1 MSTIAVIATPH
12 TYLASLGAIT
22 DAYARIGESF
32 ATNAALGDYAR
43 MHTGL
48 ALVPASGD
56 RIVLCGDRS
65 LMADGRLADLSD
77 VRLVYLPAFQLHDPD
92 EIRAFVERYRPLHD
106 QLRAMAANGAWFGAA
121 GASILHLAAAG
132 LLVDT
137 PCAVQPRLEQ
147 AVRRHFPAIPFDAQ
161 RPTMIA
167 GKVATWSR
175 DADGPAMVIRLFEM
189 AFSASVAR
197 GLHQREPA
205 GDGAAAAA
213 DGESD
218 QLVARARLWMREHF
232 THNFRIADVAADLGV
247 SHQTL
252 IRRFR
257 EAGGDPPRAFV
268 QRVRVDAARLMLEE
282 TRRSVAEIAQLV
294 GYSDIASFRQLFRDI
309 TGFTPGGYR
318 RSRRRAQSGMRSG

>member
-43 MHTGL
+43 MHTRL
-48 ALVPASGD
+48 ALVPASGE
-56 RIVLCGDRS
+56 RILLCGDRS
-65 LMADGRLADLSD
+65 LMADGRLSDLSD

-92 EIRAFVERYRPLHD
+92 EIRAFAEHYRPLHE
-106 QLRAMAANGAWFGAA
+106 QLRAMAADGAWFGAA
-121 GASILHLAAAG
+121 GAAILHLAAAG

-147 AVRRHFPAIPFDAQ
+147 AVRRHFPAVPFDAQ
-161 RPTMIA
+161 RRTMIA

-189 AFSASVAR
+189 AFSATVAR
-197 GLHQREPA
+197 GLHEREPA
-205 GDGAAAAA
+205 GGGAATAAV
-213 DGESD
+213 DNESD

-232 THNFRIADVAADLGV
+232 THTFRIADVAADLGV

-294 GYSDIASFRQLFRDI
+294 GYSDIASFRQLFRET

-318 RSRRRAQSGMRSG
+318 RSRRRGQAV